1 MKGRRNS
8 PQATILRMGADPRR
22 RYMIVTDEAL
32 ISIVEAN
39 TFSTLYDR
47 SASVPGHTRAGMAG
61 LQNVPP
67 GTLEEKRGL
76 LREEA

>member
-1 MKGRRNS
+1 MKRR
-8 PQATILRMGADPRR
+8 PPHATILRMGADPGR

-32 ISIVEAN
+32 ISIVDAN

-47 SASVPGHTRAGMAG
+47 SASVPGHTRAG

-67 GTLEEKRGL
+67 GTVEVKRGL